1 LEKQTH
7 DRLQQKQMELRN
19 IALKCFKNLINFKL
33 DNVSEKPLQIL
44 KRLDNYESK
53 PRIVTEQQECDAVM
67 VKVLVH
73 DLEVP

>member
-1 LEKQTH
+1 
-7 DRLQQKQMELRN
+7 MELRN